1 MNKGLKVILV
11 SDQTNQNPTRPAPML
26 IDKHEADNILKRI
39 PGLIIKMSPELAA
52 IDQVLD
58 DDELFCMIR
67 DDLAQRYP
75 KTLSAGRKSTP
86 VEVILRMLAIKHL
99 YDLSYEQAVL
109 QVADSLVLRQF
120 CRVYLQA
127 TPDQSTLFRWAKL
140 IQPQTL
146 QSFNQRIMNLAIDN
160 KLTHGRK
167 LRMDGTVVETTIHHP
182 TDSRLLADS
191 VRVLGRTLTRA
202 KTLLGAGTELSK
214 ETFRNRQRSAKRSA
228 RKIAGLSRRG
238 REYLKPHYQ
247 RLVQT
252 TKATVRQAEQV
263 LAELQNQAADEG
275 YRLIATLQTFLP
287 RTQQV
292 LDQTMRRVF
301 SGEKVPVAEKLVSI
315 FEPHTDIIRR
325 GKPNKETEF
334 GHKVWLGEVEGGFI
348 AQYRVL
354 NGNPADESQWQPVLE
369 EHVQLFG
376 RPPRQAS
383 ADRGVHSTANE
394 DFAAKLGVKRIVLP
408 KPGRKSETRR
418 QHERQRWFSRGRR
431 FHAGVEGRI
440 SVIKRKYGLDR
451 CRNRG
456 QDGFEC
462 WVGWGVIA
470 NNLTAMAKGLSP

>member
-1 MNKGLKVILV
+1 
-11 SDQTNQNPTRPAPML
+11 ML

-39 PGLIIKMSPELAA
+39 PGLIIKMSPELTA
-52 IDQVLD
+52 IDQVLN

-75 KTLSAGRKSTP
+75 KTLTAGRKSTP

-127 TPDQSTLFRWAKL
+127 TPDQSTLCRWANL

-146 QSFNQRIMNLAIDN
+146 QAFNQRIMNLAIDN

-202 KTLLGAGTELSK
+202 KTLLGSGTGLSK
-214 ETFRNRQRSAKRSA
+214 EMFRNRQRSAKRSA
-228 RKIAGLSRRG
+228 RKIAGLSQRS
-238 REYLKPHYQ
+238 REQMKSQYK

-252 TKATVRQAEQV
+252 TRATVRQAERV
-263 LAELQNQAADEG
+263 LTELQNQVADEG
-275 YRLIATLQTFLP
+275 HKLIETLQTFLP

-292 LDQTMRRVF
+292 IDQTVRRMF
-301 SGEKVPVAEKLVSI
+301 SGEKVPPAEKLVSI

-325 GKPNKETEF
+325 GKPNKDTEF
-334 GHKVWLGEVEGGFI
+334 GHKIWLGEVEGGFI
-348 AQYRVL
+348 AQYEVL
-354 NGNPADESQWQPVLE
+354 DGNPNDESQWQPTLE
-369 EHVQLFG
+369 NHVQLFG
-376 RPPRQAS
+376 RPPQQTS
-383 ADRGVHSTANE
+383 ADRGVHSADNE
-394 DFAAKLGVKRIVLP
+394 AYAVELGVKRVILP
-408 KPGRKSETRR
+408 KSGRKSEKRR
-418 QHERQRWFSRGRR
+418 QHERQRWFRRGRR

-440 SVIKRKYGLDR
+440 SVIKRKHGLDR

-456 QDGFEC
+456 QDGFER